1 MMNVHITEE
10 FPQNQE
16 YMDLKA
22 AAGLPEVEIS
32 AIATALNRSVLS
44 LLARDDNDRL
54 IGMGRVVGDGAFYF
68 QLVDIMVA
76 ASHLDQGVEET
87 IVSELLSRL
96 KKIAPSGAEVTVIT
110 DVPGIQLY
118 QHAGFKLLYPDR
130 YGMARSL

>member
-1 MMNVHITEE
+1 MMNVNITEE

-22 AAGLPEVEIS
+22 VTGLPEVEIS

-76 ASHLDQGVEET
+76 ASHLDQGVEEM

-110 DVPGIQLY
+110 DVPGIKLY

>member
-76 ASHLDQGVEET
+76 ASHLDQGVEEM

-96 KKIAPSGAEVTVIT
+96 EKIALSGAEVTVIT
-110 DVPGIQLY
+110 DVPGIKLY

>member
-1 MMNVHITEE
+1 MMNVNITEE

-22 AAGLPEVEIS
+22 VTGLPEVEIS

-76 ASHLDQGVEET
+76 ASHLDQGVEEM

-96 KKIAPSGAEVTVIT
+96 TKIAPSGAEVTVIT
-110 DVPGIQLY
+110 DVPGIKLY

>member
-1 MMNVHITEE
+1 MMNMHITEE

-16 YMDLKA
+16 YMDLKV

-76 ASHLDQGVEET
+76 ASHRDQGVEEM

-96 KKIAPSGAEVTVIT
+96 EKIAPSGAEVTVIT
-110 DVPGIQLY
+110 DVPGIKLY

-130 YGMARSL
+130 YGMARSV

>member
-1 MMNVHITEE
+1 MMNVNITEE

-22 AAGLPEVEIS
+22 VAGLPEVEIS

-76 ASHLDQGVEET
+76 ASHLDQGVEEM

-96 KKIAPSGAEVTVIT
+96 AKIAPSGAEVTVIT
-110 DVPGIQLY
+110 DVPGIKLY

>member
-76 ASHLDQGVEET
+76 DSHLDQGVEEM

-96 KKIAPSGAEVTVIT
+96 AKIAPSGAEVTVIT
-110 DVPGIQLY
+110 DVPGIKLY

-130 YGMARSL
+130 YGMARSV

>member
-1 MMNVHITEE
+1 MNVHITEE

-76 ASHLDQGVEET
+76 ASHLDQGVEEM

-96 KKIAPSGAEVTVIT
+96 EKIAPSGAEVTVIT
-110 DVPGIQLY
+110 DVPGIKLY

>member
-76 ASHLDQGVEET
+76 ASHLDQGVEEM

-96 KKIAPSGAEVTVIT
+96 EKIAPSGAEVTVIT
-110 DVPGIQLY
+110 DVPGIKLY

-130 YGMARSL
+130 YGMARSV

>member
-1 MMNVHITEE
+1 MMNVHVTEE

-54 IGMGRVVGDGAFYF
+54 IGMGRVVGDGAFNF

-76 ASHLDQGVEET
+76 ASHLDQGVEEM

-110 DVPGIQLY
+110 DVPGIKLY

>member
-22 AAGLPEVEIS
+22 VAGLPEVEIS

-76 ASHLDQGVEET
+76 ASHLDQGVEEM

-96 KKIAPSGAEVTVIT
+96 AKIAPSGAEVTVIT
-110 DVPGIQLY
+110 DVPGIKLY

-130 YGMARSL
+130 YGMARSV

>member
-1 MMNVHITEE
+1 MMNVNITKE

-16 YMDLKA
+16 YMDLRA

-54 IGMGRVVGDGAFYF
+54 IGMGRIVGDGAFYF
-68 QLVDIMVA
+68 QLVDIMVT
-76 ASHLDQGVEET
+76 ASHLDQGLEEM

-96 KKIAPSGAEVTVIT
+96 EKIAPSGAEVTVIT
-110 DVPGIQLY
+110 DVPGIKLY

>member
-1 MMNVHITEE
+1 MMNVNITEE

-22 AAGLPEVEIS
+22 VTGLPEVEIS

-76 ASHLDQGVEET
+76 ASHLDQGVEEM

-110 DVPGIQLY
+110 DVPGIKLY

-130 YGMARSL
+130 YGMARSV

>member
-1 MMNVHITEE
+1 MMNVNITEE

-16 YMDLKA
+16 YMDLRA

-68 QLVDIMVA
+68 QLVDIMVT
-76 ASHLDQGVEET
+76 ASHLDQGLEEM

-96 KKIAPSGAEVTVIT
+96 EKIAPSGAEVTVLT
-110 DVPGIQLY
+110 DVSGIKLY

-130 YGMARSL
+130 YGMARSV

>member
-1 MMNVHITEE
+1 MMNVNITKE

-16 YMDLKA
+16 YMDLRA
-22 AAGLPEVEIS
+22 AAGLPEVEIP

-44 LLARDDNDRL
+44 LLARDDHHRL

-76 ASHLDQGVEET
+76 ASQRDQGLEEM

-96 KKIAPSGAEVTVIT
+96 EKIAPSGAEVTVIT
-110 DVPGIQLY
+110 DVSGIKLY

>member
-1 MMNVHITEE
+1 MMNVHVTEE

-16 YMDLKA
+16 YMDLRV

-32 AIATALNRSVLS
+32 AIATAQNRSVLS

-54 IGMGRVVGDGAFYF
+54 IGMGRVVGDGSFYF

-76 ASHLDQGVEET
+76 ASHRDQGVEEM

-110 DVPGIQLY
+110 DVPGIKLY

>member
-22 AAGLPEVEIS
+22 VAGLPEVEIS

-76 ASHLDQGVEET
+76 ASHLDQGVEEM

-96 KKIAPSGAEVTVIT
+96 AKIAPSGAEVTVIT
-110 DVPGIQLY
+110 DVPGIKLY

>member
-1 MMNVHITEE
+1 MMNVNITEE

-22 AAGLPEVEIS
+22 VTGLPEVEIS

-76 ASHLDQGVEET
+76 ASHLDQGVEEM

-96 KKIAPSGAEVTVIT
+96 AKIAPSGAEVTVIT
-110 DVPGIQLY
+110 DVPGIKLY

>member
-1 MMNVHITEE
+1 MMNVRITEE
-10 FPQNQE
+10 FPQNLE
-16 YMDLKA
+16 YMNLRVG
-22 AAGLPEVEIS
+22 AGLPEVEIY

-76 ASHLDQGVEET
+76 ASHLDQGVEEM

-96 KKIAPSGAEVTVIT
+96 EKIAPSGAEVTVIT
-110 DVPGIQLY
+110 DVPGIKLY

>member
-1 MMNVHITEE
+1 MMNVHIAEE

-16 YMDLKA
+16 YMDLRV

-44 LLARDDNDRL
+44 LLAREDNDRL

-76 ASHLDQGVEET
+76 ASHLDQGFEEM
-87 IVSELLSRL
+87 IMSELLSRL
-96 KKIAPSGAEVTVIT
+96 QKIAPSGAEVTVIT
-110 DVPGIQLY
+110 DVPGIKLY

>member
-16 YMDLKA
+16 YMDLKV

-76 ASHLDQGVEET
+76 ASQLDQGVEEM

-110 DVPGIQLY
+110 DVPGIKLY

>member
-1 MMNVHITEE
+1 MMNVNITEE

-76 ASHLDQGVEET
+76 ASHLYQGVEEM

-96 KKIAPSGAEVTVIT
+96 KKTAPSGAEVTVIT
-110 DVPGIQLY
+110 DVPGIKLY

>member
-1 MMNVHITEE
+1 MMNVNITEE

-22 AAGLPEVEIS
+22 VAGLPEVEIS

-76 ASHLDQGVEET
+76 ASHLDQGVEEM

-96 KKIAPSGAEVTVIT
+96 AKIAPSGAEVTVIT
-110 DVPGIQLY
+110 DVPGIKLY

-130 YGMARSL
+130 YGMARSV